1 MLNIVHNFHTTHVSA
16 DGLVNFGRVMN
27 VANLIS
33 TAVYFSLDTPKSN
46 LYTSYI
52 LTYDYRVQKLFYK
65 DFKSYFP

>member
-1 MLNIVHNFHTTHVSA
+1 MLNIVHNFHTTHVSV